1 MALDS
6 LSEEVL
12 RCLKGA
18 VVDRLRGADHAR
30 GSDLLATLHAYL
42 AHGCLVGETSE
53 ALFVHRNTLRK
64 RLARIEQILGVNL
77 SSTGGRVEVYL
88 GVRAADVLATRK
100 VQGG

>member
-1 MALDS
+1 MPTWRTAALI
-6 LSEEVL
+6 V
-12 RCLKGA
+12 
-18 VVDRLRGADHAR
+18 
-30 GSDLLATLHAYL
+30 
-42 AHGCLVGETSE
+42 ETSE

-64 RLARIEQILGVNL
+64 RLAQIEQILGVNL